1 MKKSFNFVVM
11 ALSLVAGFSA
21 VSIPFVYAGKDAED
35 EVICISEEEM
45 VEGVPYNVNEDG
57 TLTPAPHVEGNYE
70 VNENGQTYGV
80 AVGNYVEDFPDL
92 QPVIGDSGI
101 KGYVY
106 TYDLLYKGEAK
117 NPEEAVAQME
127 ARANGTYV
135 PVVLDVYESDG
146 VTVIDTF
153 TEGSRSLE

>member
-57 TLTPAPHVEGNYE
+57 TLTPAPHTHSEYE
-70 VNENGQTYGV
+70 VNENGQTYGIGD
-80 AVGNYVEDFPDL
+80 ANYVEDLPDL
-92 QPVIGDSGI
+92 QLAMGDNGI

-135 PVVLDVYESDG
+135 PKVINVYESDG